1 MKIKRIVAVIGSACL
16 IVALVALSVMSCAEP
31 IETGG
36 VLKISV
42 GIDANTLGHP
52 PTLTRMGDFRKAAA
66 SVETLV
72 RTDEAGTPVPWLA
85 KTWKV
90 DAQAKTI
97 TFTLE
102 KGVKF
107 HDGTDFNAEA
117 VKWNLEQYMA
127 SPRIELNKVES
138 IDIVDDY
145 TIRLNLSEFDALLLP
160 NLAAAA
166 GLMISPTAYQTY
178 GQEWCATH
186 PLGTGPF
193 KFVSWDRD
201 VSIKFERFDDYWQKG
216 KPYLDGVEWVIIAD
230 PMVATASFLA
240 GEQHIATQI
249 EPKDA
254 RDLEDSG
261 EFTIAMSVR
270 GGLHAICGDAGNP
283 DSIFANIKVR
293 QAVEH
298 AIDKQAICDT
308 IGYGYWTPVYQA
320 ATPASWAYNPDV
332 VGYPYN
338 PEKARQ
344 LLTEAGYPNG
354 FQTTI
359 FTMNTPAHI
368 VSIMTAIQGYLSEV
382 GIDAEMDIM
391 DHGRFYGI
399 FAGGGW
405 QDGITVFPMG
415 LSPDE
420 LGLINRI
427 YTPESVLFGT

>member
-1 MKIKRIVAVIGSACL
+1 MKMKRIVAVIGSICL
-16 IVALVALSVMSCAEP
+16 VVTLVALSVVSCAEP

-52 PTLTRMGDFRKAAA
+52 PTLTRMHDFRFAVA

-72 RTDEAGTPVPWLA
+72 RTDEAGAPVPWLA
-85 KTWKV
+85 KAWKV

-107 HDGTDFNAEA
+107 HDGTDFNADV
-117 VKWNLEQYMA
+117 VKWNLEQYIA

-138 IDIVDDY
+138 IDVVDDY

-166 GLMISPTAYQTY
+166 GLMISPTAYQTH
-178 GQEWCATH
+178 GQEWCQTH

-201 VSIKFERFDDYWQKG
+201 VSIKFEQFDGYWQKG

-240 GEQHIATQI
+240 GEQHIATGI

-254 RDLEDSG
+254 KDL
-261 EFTIAMSVR
+261 
-270 GGLHAICGDAGNP
+270 
-283 DSIFANIKVR
+283 
-293 QAVEH
+293 
-298 AIDKQAICDT
+298 
-308 IGYGYWTPVYQA
+308 
-320 ATPASWAYNPDV
+320 AT
-332 VGYPYN
+332 
-338 PEKARQ
+338 R
-344 LLTEAGYPNG
+344 
-354 FQTTI
+354 I
-359 FTMNTPAHI
+359 
-368 VSIMTAIQGYLSEV
+368 LS
-382 GIDAEMDIM
+382 
-391 DHGRFYGI
+391 
-399 FAGGGW
+399 
-405 QDGITVFPMG
+405 
-415 LSPDE
+415 SP
-420 LGLINRI
+420 ISR
-427 YTPESVLFGT
+427 